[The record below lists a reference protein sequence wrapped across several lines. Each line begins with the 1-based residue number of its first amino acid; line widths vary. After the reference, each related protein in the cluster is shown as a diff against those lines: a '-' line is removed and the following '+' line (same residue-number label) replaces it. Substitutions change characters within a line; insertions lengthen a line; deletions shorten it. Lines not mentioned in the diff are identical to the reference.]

1 MDPAVKV
8 EYLPTRYEEYKKG
21 WISGSEVK
29 KVYHKTTIH
38 NTKNKPCRIIL
49 TDALPISQ
57 VEKISVE
64 LIEPAPQTL
73 AQDSSKISF
82 SSSEDAF
89 SALTSFNVHDDGKS
103 NSKNSANASSSSS
116 SSSSSSANGSS
127 SNGSSSNTTASA
139 QAESLWPDDFVTK
152 NKTTNNIVWFKTVK
166 AGEKVEMPFS
176 YRLEWPQGQKVY
188 VQDKRS

>member
-38 NTKNKPCRIIL
+38 NTKSVTCRIIL
-49 TDALPISQ
+49 TDSLPVSH
-57 VEKISVE
+57 VDKISVE
-64 LIEPAPQTL
+64 LLEPAPQAL

-89 SALTSFNVHDDGKS
+89 ATLSSLNAKDEGKS
-103 NSKNSANASSSSS
+103 NSSAVQDA
-116 SSSSSSANGSS
+116 A
-127 SNGSSSNTTASA
+127 
-139 QAESLWPDDFVTK
+139 WPNDFVTK
-152 NKTTNNIVWFKTVK
+152 NKTNNNIVWFKTVK
-166 AGEKVEMPFS
+166 AGEKIEMPFA
-176 YRLEWPQGQKVY
+176 YRLEWPYGCHVY
-188 VQDKRS
+188 ISDKE